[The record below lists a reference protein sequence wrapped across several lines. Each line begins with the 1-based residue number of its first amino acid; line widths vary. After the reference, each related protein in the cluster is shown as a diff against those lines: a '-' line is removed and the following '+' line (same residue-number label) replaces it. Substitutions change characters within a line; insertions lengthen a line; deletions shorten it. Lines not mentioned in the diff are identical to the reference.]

1 MFVGQL
7 IISGIVSGAIY
18 ALIAVGLVVIYKA
31 SHVLNFAHGHV
42 SAIAAFLA
50 FTLLVDKAIAVPL
63 AVFVAVTVSILVS
76 LLMERTVIAP
86 LAEERPLTLVVATLA
101 VSMIISGCLIL
112 IWGPSPKEFPPLI
125 QGRLFTVSGMTVSK
139 AQGLMVVTTLV
150 LVGVLSAFFRFT
162 HIGISMRAAS
172 ENRLIASLLGVNL
185 RLVSFVS
192 WGIGG
197 ALGAIAAVLIAPQL
211 SLTPDQLTA
220 VVVQGFLAVVL
231 AGFTNIGAAVVGGF
245 LTGVSLNLFSGLV
258 VSDMPSTFLLGLI
271 LAVLL
276 LRPHGLFGKSETVRL

>member
-7 IISGIVSGAIY
+7 VIAGIVSGAIY

-42 SAIAAFLA
+42 SAVAAFVA
-50 FTLLVDKAIAVPL
+50 FSLLVDKEMAIPIAIFIAV
-63 AVFVAVTVSILVS
+63 AVSIFVS
-76 LLMERTVIAP
+76 LLVERTVIAP

-101 VSMIISGCLIL
+101 VAMIISGCLIL

-125 QGRLFTVSGMTVSK
+125 EGRLFTVSGITVSK
-139 AQGLMVVTTLV
+139 AQGLMVVTMLLV
-150 LVGVLSAFFRFT
+150 VGTLSAFFKFT
-162 HIGISMRAAS
+162 SMGIAMRAAS
-172 ENRLIASLLGVNL
+172 ENRTIASLLGVNL
-185 RLVSFVS
+185 RVVSVVS

-197 ALGAIAAVLIAPQL
+197 ALGAIAAVLVAPQL

-245 LTGVSLNLFSGLV
+245 ITGVSLNLFSGLV
-258 VSDMPSTFLLGLI
+258 VSDMPSIFLLGLI
-271 LAVLL
+271 LVVLL
-276 LRPHGLFGKSETVRL
+276 VRPHGLFGKSETVRL

>member
-7 IISGIVSGAIY
+7 IIAGIVSGAIY
-18 ALIAVGLVVIYKA
+18 ALIAVGLVVIYKS

-42 SAIAAFLA
+42 SAVAAFVA
-50 FTLLVDKAIAVPL
+50 FSLLVDKEMAIPIAIFIAIAV
-63 AVFVAVTVSILVS
+63 SIFVS

-125 QGRLFTVSGMTVSK
+125 QGRLFTASGITVSK
-139 AQGLMVVTTLV
+139 AQGLMVATTLV
-150 LVGVLSAFFRFT
+150 VVGMLWAFFKFAS
-162 HIGISMRAAS
+162 IGIAMRAAS
-172 ENRLIASLLGVNL
+172 ENRTIASLLGVNL
-185 RLVSFVS
+185 RVVSFVS

-197 ALGAIAAVLIAPQL
+197 ALGAIAAVLVAPQL
-211 SLTPDQLTA
+211 SLTPDQLTT
-220 VVVQGFLAVVL
+220 VVIQGFLAVVL

-245 LTGVSLNLFSGLV
+245 ITGVSLNLFSGLV
-258 VSDMPSTFLLGLI
+258 VSDMPSIFLLGLI
-271 LAVLL
+271 LVVLL
-276 LRPHGLFGKSETVRL
+276 IRPHGLFGKSETVRL